1 MKKLLCL
8 LLTLMMLLALL
19 AGCDSDSDRRRDD
32 DDDDSKTNQT
42 AGDGK
47 PGKKDDDDDEII
59 VDDDD
64 DVAADDDDVAVD
76 DDDDTEDAPAS
87 STTEPPTTEPP
98 TTEPPTTSTE
108 LPTESVEEA
117 SDLSLGYWEGNT
129 YINEYAGFVCSVD
142 DSWQIYTA
150 EELQELPEQ
159 IKEVTGGEKLS
170 ELMADFQ
177 QFTDMMAENVTDLT
191 TVNLLYQKVPADQ
204 LALFRSISEEEAIDL
219 TLQQVA
225 QLEAYYN
232 SMGITVH
239 SQEKVKVTFLG
250 EEHYALYSVMEI
262 QGIPYYTLQ
271 LQNFTLGEYGV
282 TLTLASYV
290 EDNTQS
296 MLELFAPLN

>member
-8 LLTLMMLLALL
+8 LLALVMLLALL

-32 DDDDSKTNQT
+32 DDDDSKTNQS

-64 DVAADDDDVAVD
+64 DVAADDDDG
-76 DDDDTEDAPAS
+76 TEDAPAS
-87 STTEPPTTEPP
+87 S

-129 YINEYAGFVCSVD
+129 YINEYAGFVCSLD

-159 IKEVTGGEKLS
+159 VANAGS
-170 ELMADFQ
+170 EELGDFLENYTQ
-177 QFTDMMAENVTDLT
+177 ISAMMAENAVDL
-191 TVNLLYQKVPADQ
+191 VSMNLMYQKLTPMQ
-204 LALFRSISEEEAIDL
+204 MALYSSISEEEIVDM
-219 TLQQVA
+219 TLQQMA

-250 EEHYALYSVMEI
+250 EEHYALYSVMEL

-271 LQNFTLGEYGV
+271 LLDFTLGEYGV
-282 TLTLASYV
+282 NLTLASYV
-290 EDNTQS
+290 EDKTES
-296 MLELFAPLN
+296 LLELFTPLN

>member
-87 STTEPPTTEPP
+87 STTEPPTT
-98 TTEPPTTSTE
+98 STE

-129 YINEYAGFVCSVD
+129 YINEYAGFVCD
-142 DSWQIYTA
+142 LDASWTIYSA
-150 EELQELPEQ
+150 QDLQDLPEQ
-159 IKEVTGGEKLS
+159 VANAGS
-170 ELMADFQ
+170 EELGDFLENYTQ
-177 QFTDMMAENVTDLT
+177 IYAMMAENAADL
-191 TVNLLYQKVPADQ
+191 VSMNLVYQKLTPAQ
-204 LALFRSISEEEAIDL
+204 MTLYGSLNEEETIDM
-219 TLQQVA
+219 TLKEVA
-225 QLEAYYN
+225 MLEEYYN

-250 EEHYALYSVMEI
+250 EEHYALYSVMEL

-290 EDNTQS
+290 EDKTGS
-296 MLELFAPLN
+296 LLELFAPLN

>member
-8 LLTLMMLLALL
+8 LLALVMLLALL
-19 AGCDSDSDRRRDD
+19 AGCDSDSDRSRDD
-32 DDDDSKTNQT
+32 DDDDSKTNQS

-64 DVAADDDDVAVD
+64 DVAADDDD
-76 DDDDTEDAPAS
+76 DTEDAPAS
-87 STTEPPTTEPP
+87 S

-129 YINEYAGFVCSVD
+129 YINEYAGFVCNLD

-159 IKEVTGGEKLS
+159 IKEVAGGEKLS

-191 TVNLLYQKVPADQ
+191 TVNLLYQKVPAEQ

-250 EEHYALYSVMEI
+250 EEYYALYSVMEL

-290 EDNTQS
+290 EDKTES
-296 MLELFAPLN
+296 LLELFAPLN